1 MEKEEIKKQI
11 ETLKSIIKGISE
23 NETIKNSP
31 MYQTMLDKYL
41 DELDELLKKL
51 KE

>member
-1 MEKEEIKKQI
+1 M
-11 ETLKSIIKGISE
+11 IKGISE
-23 NETIKNSP
+23 NETIKKSKW
-31 MYQTMLDKYL
+31 YQPMLDKYL